1 MAFGDTLRERARQRT
16 ARRQARQSGRTSR
29 SRSGRIKTRQAART
43 ERSARRQETRQMKIQ
58 AKGASGYWSPE
69 AVQARQSTLGT
80 GITAAGSAVSDIF
93 GNQGVPASGNGA
105 TSKSPVPYPLI
116 VGGLG
121 VGLLVYFMSKKK

>member
-16 ARRQARQSGRTSR
+16 ARRQARQSGRTARKQARQQAR
-29 SRSGRIKTRQAART
+29 SQRSSGRQT
-43 ERSARRQETRQMKIQ
+43 TRQMKIQ

-69 AVQARQSTLGT
+69 AVQARSGAVQS
-80 GITAAGSAVSDIF
+80 GIASAGSAASDIF
-93 GNQGVPASGNGA
+93 GNQGVAASGNGA